1 MAWDR
6 AIYSF
11 DPETL
16 RQLIHVCPVCNQP
29 LGWRRSGEPH
39 FCDFCVEEDGRP
51 YTDLREF
58 SPPPVEC
65 EDLTALRFFGDLVAP
80 RSSGATDRLFSS
92 VPACWHR
99 APPRALGEIAIAI
112 AKLTF
117 GHWRSQTLPL
127 PIETIASAGRVL
139 LEGPERLCGELK
151 LLKSRHGF
159 PQGEWVLKHT
169 SNTAQEI
176 IRSAFPGI
184 HSMRSEHAAVAEV
197 DLVEHIVRRPDI
209 EWRLKKAV
217 KVERAIRQ
225 VVRDPRSDPPY
236 LRLLAASSEFSEV
249 CHYLGLEEC
258 DLLILIQQGF
268 LKKLDPTLLP
278 PLRSSDRV
286 MTGSLRLFLDQVWGR
301 AIEASEVRLSWIPFV
316 SVHSIWK
323 QNPGLS
329 WASLLVALSRSGIAR
344 FWRPSQYQCW
354 YHSLSV
360 LDGGQL
366 ANEAWTAERLLFPPA
381 KGSKT
386 A

>member
-1 MAWDR
+1 
-6 AIYSF
+6 
-11 DPETL
+11 
-16 RQLIHVCPVCNQP
+16 
-29 LGWRRSGEPH
+29 
-39 FCDFCVEEDGRP
+39 
-51 YTDLREF
+51 
-58 SPPPVEC
+58 
-65 EDLTALRFFGDLVAP
+65 
-80 RSSGATDRLFSS
+80 
-92 VPACWHR
+92 
-99 APPRALGEIAIAI
+99 
-112 AKLTF
+112 
-117 GHWRSQTLPL
+117 
-127 PIETIASAGRVL
+127 
-139 LEGPERLCGELK
+139 
-151 LLKSRHGF
+151 
-159 PQGEWVLKHT
+159 
-169 SNTAQEI
+169 
-176 IRSAFPGI
+176 
-184 HSMRSEHAAVAEV
+184 
-197 DLVEHIVRRPDI
+197 
-209 EWRLKKAV
+209 LKKAV